1 MQSKIKIMK
10 FLSSR
15 NLAVVILTLGSL
27 NFAKAQEISADTV
40 KKDTKNSKNFVGRM
54 KIDGVIATVGDY
66 IILDSD
72 IDKNLLEAAANGNDV
87 SKITRCQMLGKL
99 LEERLYAHQAL
110 QDSIVVTDSEIKSS
124 MEEKI
129 DIMLEQSRGSMEDL
143 VSFYKK
149 NSEEEF
155 RRYFF
160 DILKMNELTK
170 RMTNTIIDKV
180 EITPE
185 EVRNFFVQIPK
196 EELPII
202 SDEVEIA
209 QIVIQPNITQSE
221 KQKVIDKL
229 NEFKVDIAAGSS
241 FYSKAV
247 LYSQDPGSKSN
258 GGYMKINRKSPLVK
272 EFKEVAF
279 SLEEGQISEPFETE
293 YGYHIIYIE
302 KIRGQDVELRHILIA
317 PKVSEEALKEAKEE
331 VTLIRKK
338 IMDGEITFADAAR
351 SSSDEKETKAN
362 GGTLLNPKSLDSKF
376 DMTKLDAVLYG
387 QVSNLKTGEV
397 SLPYLEE
404 DRVKGKV
411 YKLMMVTNRIP
422 SHAADYAKDY
432 LKIKEFALSDKR
444 IKEVAKWTDAKI
456 KETYI
461 KINGEYRNCD
471 FVNNWIKK

>member
-1 MQSKIKIMK
+1 MRFI
-10 FLSSR
+10 SSR
-15 NLAVVILTLGSL
+15 NLAIVWLTLGSL
-27 NFAKAQEISADTV
+27 TFAKAQETATDTV
-40 KKDTKNSKNFVGRM
+40 KKDPKTSNNFVGRQ

-72 IDKNLLEAAANGNDV
+72 VDKNLIEAAASGNDV
-87 SKITRCQMLGKL
+87 SKITRCMMLGKL

-110 QDSIVVTDSEIKSS
+110 QDSIIVTDAEINGL
-124 MEEKI
+124 MEDKI
-129 DIMLEQSRGSMEDL
+129 GVMLEQSRGSIDD
-143 VSFYKK
+143 VVKFYKK

-160 DILKMNELTK
+160 DIIKMMELTK
-170 RMTNTIIDKV
+170 KMTNSIVDNV

-185 EVRNFFVQIPK
+185 EVRNFFVSIPK
-196 EELPII
+196 EELPVIG
-202 SDEVEIA
+202 DEVEIA
-209 QIVIQPNITQSE
+209 QIVIQPEISQAE

-229 NEFKVDIAAGSS
+229 NEFKKDIAAGSS

-247 LYSQDPGSKSN
+247 LYSQDPGSKAN

-279 SLEEGQISEPFETE
+279 SLDEGMISEPFETE
-293 YGYHIIYIE
+293 YGFHIIYIE

-338 IMDGEITFADAAR
+338 IIDGEITFADAAR
-351 SSSDEKETKAN
+351 ASSDEKETKAN
-362 GGTLLNPKSLDSKF
+362 GGALLNPKSLDTKF

-404 DRVKGKV
+404 DRTKGKV

-422 SHAADYAKDY
+422 SHAVDYSKDY
-432 LKIKEFALSDKR
+432 LKIKEFALNDKR
-444 IKEVAKWTDAKI
+444 IKEIAKWTDAKI
-456 KETYI
+456 KDTYI
-461 KINGEYRNCD
+461 KINGEYRECD
-471 FVNNWIKK
+471 FINNWVKK

>member
-1 MQSKIKIMK
+1 MK
-10 FLSSR
+10 FINKK
-15 NLAVVILTLGSL
+15 NLVLLFLILGSFTIV
-27 NFAKAQEISADTV
+27 NAQDISNDTV
-40 KKDTKNSKNFVGRM
+40 KKITSFKGRM

-72 IDKNLLEAAANGNDV
+72 IDKNLIEYAASGNDV
-87 SKITRCQMLGKL
+87 ANITRCQMLGKL

-110 QDSIVVTDSEIKSS
+110 QDSIVVSTAEINST
-124 MEEKI
+124 MDEKI

-143 VSFYKK
+143 VKFYKK

-160 DILKMNELTK
+160 EILKLNKLTSA
-170 RMTNTIIDKV
+170 MTNSIIEKV

-185 EVRNFFVQIPK
+185 EVRNFFVNIPK
-196 EELPII
+196 EELPVI

-209 QIVIQPNITQSE
+209 QIVIYPEISKKE
-221 KQKVIDKL
+221 KQKIIDKL
-229 NEFKVDIAAGSS
+229 NEFKADIAAGSS

-279 SLEEGQISEPFETE
+279 SLDEGQISEPFETE
-293 YGYHIIYIE
+293 YGYHIIFIE
-302 KIRGQDVELRHILIA
+302 KIRGQDVELRHILMA
-317 PKVSEEALKEAKEE
+317 PKVSEEALKEAKDEI
-331 VTLIRKK
+331 TSIRKK
-338 IMDGEITFADAAR
+338 ILDGEITFADAAR

-362 GGTLLNPKSLDSKF
+362 GGTLLNPRSLDSKF

-404 DRVKGKV
+404 DRTKGKV

-422 SHAADYAKDY
+422 SHAVDYSQDY
-432 LKIKEFALSDKR
+432 LKIKEFALRDKQ
-444 IKEVAKWTDAKI
+444 IKEIAKWTNAKI
-456 KETYI
+456 KDTYI
-461 KINGEYRNCD
+461 KINGEYRDCD
-471 FVNNWIKK
+471 FLNNWVKK

>member
-1 MQSKIKIMK
+1 MK
-10 FLSSR
+10 FINSK
-15 NLAVVILTLGSL
+15 NLGLILFTLGTL
-27 NFAKAQEISADTV
+27 FPANAQEMISDTV
-40 KKDTKNSKNFVGRM
+40 KKDTKASNNFVGRQ

-72 IDKNLLEAAANGNDV
+72 IDKNLIEMANSGNDV
-87 SKITRCQMLGKL
+87 SSVTRCQMLGKL
-99 LEERLYAHQAL
+99 LEERMYAHHAL
-110 QDSIVVTDSEIKSS
+110 QDSIVVSDAEINGS

-129 DIMLEQSRGSMEDL
+129 GIMLEQSRGSMDDL
-143 VSFYKK
+143 VKFYKK
-149 NSEEEF
+149 NSEDEF

-170 RMTNTIIDKV
+170 RMTNTIIEKV
-180 EITPE
+180 EITPD
-185 EVRNFFVQIPK
+185 EVRSFFVNIPK

-209 QIVIQPNITQSE
+209 QIVIQPEISKAE

-229 NEFKVDIAAGSS
+229 NEFKRDIAAGSS

-258 GGYMKINRKSPLVK
+258 GGYMKVNRKSPLVK

-279 SLEEGQISEPFETE
+279 SLDEGQISDPFETE
-293 YGYHIIYIE
+293 YGFHIIFVE
-302 KIRGQDVELRHILIA
+302 KIRGQDVELRHILMA
-317 PKVSEEALKEAKEE
+317 PKVSEEALKEAKDE

-338 IMDGEITFADAAR
+338 IMDGEITFAEAAR
-351 SSSDEKETKAN
+351 SSSDEKETRAN
-362 GGTLLNPKSLDSKF
+362 GGTLLNPKSLDTKF

-397 SLPYLEE
+397 SLPFLED
-404 DRVKGKV
+404 DRVKGKI

-422 SHAADYAKDY
+422 SHAVDYSQDY
-432 LKIKEFALSDKR
+432 LKIKEFALRDKQ
-444 IKEVAKWTDAKI
+444 IKEIAKWTNAKI

-461 KINGEYRNCD
+461 KINGEYKSCE
-471 FVNNWIKK
+471 FINNWLKV

>member
-1 MQSKIKIMK
+1 MK

-15 NLAVVILTLGSL
+15 NLAVVLLTLGS
-27 NFAKAQEISADTV
+27 FVFGQAQEVQTDTV
-40 KKDTKNSKNFVGRM
+40 KKAPSKNFKGRQ

-72 IDKNLLEAAANGNDV
+72 IDKNILEAEANGNDV
-87 SKITRCQMLGKL
+87 SKITRCMMLGKL
-99 LEERLYAHQAL
+99 LEERLYAHHAL
-110 QDSIVVTDSEIKSS
+110 QDSIVVTDGEINSS
-124 MEEKI
+124 MDEKI
-129 DIMLEQSRGSMEDL
+129 DMMLEQSRGSMDDL
-143 VSFYKK
+143 VKFYKK
-149 NSEEEF
+149 NSEDEF

-170 RMTNTIIDKV
+170 RMTNKIVDAV

-185 EVRNFFVQIPK
+185 EVRNFYVNIPK
-196 EELPII
+196 DELPVIG
-202 SDEVEIA
+202 DEVEIA
-209 QIVIQPNITQSE
+209 QIVIQPEITQAE

-229 NEFKVDIAAGSS
+229 NEFKADIAAGSS

-279 SLEEGQISEPFETE
+279 SLDEGMISEPFETE
-293 YGYHIIYIE
+293 YGFHIIYVE
-302 KIRGQDVELRHILIA
+302 KIKGQDVELRHILIA

-331 VTLIRKK
+331 VTMIRKK
-338 IMDGEITFADAAR
+338 IIDGEITFAEAAR

-362 GGTLLNPKSLDSKF
+362 GGTLLNPKSLDTKF

-404 DRVKGKV
+404 DRTKGKV

-422 SHAADYAKDY
+422 SHAVDYSNDF
-432 LKIKEFALSDKR
+432 LKIKEFALNDKR
-444 IKEVAKWTDAKI
+444 IKEISKWTNAKI
-456 KETYI
+456 KETYV

-471 FVNNWIKK
+471 FVNNWLKK

>member
-27 NFAKAQEISADTV
+27 NFAKAQEISTDTV

-143 VSFYKK
+143 VNFYKK

>member
-1 MQSKIKIMK
+1 MK

-15 NLAVVILTLGSL
+15 NLAVVLLTLGSL
-27 NFAKAQEISADTV
+27 SIAKAQETATDTV
-40 KKDTKNSKNFVGRM
+40 KKDPKTSKNFVGRM

-72 IDKNLLEAAANGNDV
+72 IDKNFLEATANGNDV
-87 SKITRCQMLGKL
+87 SKITRCEMLGKL

-110 QDSIVVTDSEIKSS
+110 QDSIVVTDSEINSS
-124 MEEKI
+124 MNEKI
-129 DIMLEQSRGSMEDL
+129 DIMLEQSRGSMDDL
-143 VSFYKK
+143 VKFYKK

-160 DILKMNELTK
+160 EILKMNELTK
-170 RMTNTIIDKV
+170 RMTNQIIDKV

-185 EVRNFFVQIPK
+185 EVRNFFVKIPK
-196 EELPII
+196 ADLPVI

-209 QIVIQPNITQSE
+209 QIVIQPKITQAE

-229 NEFKVDIAAGSS
+229 NEFKAEIAGGSS

-258 GGYMKINRKSPLVK
+258 GGYMKVNRKSPLVK

-279 SLEEGQISEPFETE
+279 SLDEGQISEPFETE
-293 YGYHIIYIE
+293 YGFHIIYIE

-317 PKVSEEALKEAKEE
+317 PKVSEQALKEAKEE
-331 VTLIRKK
+331 ITMIRKK
-338 IMDGEITFADAAR
+338 ILDGEITFADAAR

-376 DMTKLDAVLYG
+376 DMTKLDAQLYG

-397 SLPYLEE
+397 SLPYMEE
-404 DRVKGKV
+404 DRIKGKI
-411 YKLMMVTNRIP
+411 YKLMMVTNRIS
-422 SHAADYAKDY
+422 SHAVDYSQDY

-444 IKEVAKWTDAKI
+444 ISEIAKWSKEKI

-461 KINGEYRNCD
+461 KINGDYRNCD
-471 FVNNWIKK
+471 FVNNWLKK

>member
-1 MQSKIKIMK
+1 MK

-15 NLAVVILTLGSL
+15 SLAVVLFVFGSFS
-27 NFAKAQEISADTV
+27 FANAQEVKTDTV
-40 KKDTKNSKNFVGRM
+40 KKAANTVKNFKGRM

-72 IDKNLLEAAANGNDV
+72 IDKNLLDAAANGNDV
-87 SKITRCQMLGKL
+87 SKINRCQMLGKL

-110 QDSIVVTDSEIKSS
+110 QDSIVVSDAEINSM

-129 DIMLEQSRGSMEDL
+129 EVMLEQSRGSMEDL
-143 VSFYKK
+143 VKFYKK

-160 DILKMNELTK
+160 DILKMNKLTSA
-170 RMTNTIIDKV
+170 MTNSIVDKV

-185 EVRNFFVQIPK
+185 EVRNFFVKIPK
-196 EELPII
+196 AELPVI

-209 QIVIQPNITQSE
+209 QIVIQPEITKQE

-229 NEFKVDIAAGSS
+229 NEFKRDIAAGSS

-258 GGYMKINRKSPLVK
+258 GGYMKVNRKSPLVK

-279 SLEEGQISEPFETE
+279 SLDEGQISEPFETE
-293 YGYHIIYIE
+293 YGFHIIFVE

-317 PKVSEEALKEAKEE
+317 PKVSEEALKAAKEE
-331 VTLIRKK
+331 ITMIRKK
-338 IMDGEITFADAAR
+338 IIDGEISFADAAR

-362 GGTLLNPKSLDSKF
+362 GGTLLNPKSLDTKF

-397 SLPYLEE
+397 SLPFLEE
-404 DRVKGKV
+404 DRTKGKI
-411 YKLMMVTNRIP
+411 YKLMMVTNRIS
-422 SHAADYAKDY
+422 SHAVDYSQDY
-432 LKIKEFALSDKR
+432 LKIKEFALRDKQ
-444 IKEVAKWTDAKI
+444 IAEVAKWTNAKI

-461 KINGEYRNCD
+461 KINGEYRSCD
-471 FVNNWIKK
+471 FVNNWLKK

>member
-1 MQSKIKIMK
+1 MK
-10 FLSSR
+10 FISNK
-15 NLAVVILTLGSL
+15 NLAVVLFTLGSL
-27 NFAKAQEISADTV
+27 SFAKAQEVVSDTV
-40 KKDTKNSKNFVGRM
+40 KKETKILKNFNGRM

-72 IDKNLLEAAANGNDV
+72 IDKNFLEAAANGNDIT
-87 SKITRCQMLGKL
+87 KITRCQMLGKL
-99 LEERLYAHQAL
+99 MEERLYAHQAL
-110 QDSIVVTDSEIKSS
+110 QDSIVVTDAEINNS
-124 MEEKI
+124 MDDKI
-129 DIMLEQSRGSMEDL
+129 ETMLEQSRGSVDDL
-143 VSFYKK
+143 VKYYKK
-149 NSEEEF
+149 NSEAEF

-170 RMTNTIIDKV
+170 RMTNSIIEKV

-185 EVRNFFVQIPK
+185 EVRNFFVNIPK
-196 EELPII
+196 EELPVI

-209 QIVIQPNITQSE
+209 QIVIEPKITQAE

-229 NEFKVDIAAGSS
+229 NEFKNDVLAGSS

-258 GGYMKINRKSPLVK
+258 GGYMKVNRKSPLVK

-279 SLEEGQISEPFETE
+279 SLDQGQISEPFETE
-293 YGYHIIYIE
+293 YGFHIIYVE
-302 KIRGQDVELRHILIA
+302 KIKGQDVELRHILIA
-317 PKVSEEALKEAKEE
+317 PKVSEQALKEAKEE
-331 VTLIRKK
+331 ISLIRKK
-338 IMDGEITFADAAR
+338 IIDKEITFADAAR

-387 QVSNLKTGEV
+387 QVSNLKTGEI

-404 DRVKGKV
+404 DRVKGKI
-411 YKLMMVTNRIP
+411 YKLMMVTKRIP
-422 SHAADYAKDY
+422 SHPVDYSNDY
-432 LKIKEFALSDKR
+432 LKIKDFALSDKR
-444 IKEVAKWTDAKI
+444 IKEIAKWTNGKI

-461 KINGEYRNCD
+461 KINGEYRNCE
-471 FVNNWIKK
+471 FVNNWLKK

>member
-1 MQSKIKIMK
+1 MK
-10 FLSSR
+10 FISNK
-15 NLAVVILTLGSL
+15 NLAVVLLTLGSL
-27 NFAKAQEISADTV
+27 SFAKAQEVVNDTV
-40 KKDTKNSKNFVGRM
+40 KKETKTLKNFNGRM

-72 IDKNLLEAAANGNDV
+72 IDKNFLEAAANGNDV
-87 SKITRCQMLGKL
+87 TKITRCQMLGKL

-110 QDSIVVTDSEIKSS
+110 QDSIVVTDAEINNS
-124 MEEKI
+124 MDDKI
-129 DIMLEQSRGSMEDL
+129 EIMLEQSRGSVDDL
-143 VSFYKK
+143 VKYYKK
-149 NSEEEF
+149 NSEAEF

-170 RMTNTIIDKV
+170 RMTNSIIEKV

-185 EVRNFFVQIPK
+185 EVRNFFVNIPK
-196 EELPII
+196 EELPVI

-209 QIVIQPNITQSE
+209 QIVIEPKITQAE

-229 NEFKVDIAAGSS
+229 NEFKNDVLAGSS

-258 GGYMKINRKSPLVK
+258 GGYMKVNRKSPLVK

-279 SLEEGQISEPFETE
+279 SLDQGQISEPFETE
-293 YGYHIIYIE
+293 YGFHIIYVE
-302 KIRGQDVELRHILIA
+302 KIKGQDIELRHILIA
-317 PKVSEEALKEAKEE
+317 PKVSEQALKEAKEE
-331 VTLIRKK
+331 ITLIRKK
-338 IMDGEITFADAAR
+338 IMDKEITFADAAR

-387 QVSNLKTGEV
+387 QVSNLKTGEI

-404 DRVKGKV
+404 DRVKGKI
-411 YKLMMVTNRIP
+411 YKLMMVTKRIP
-422 SHAADYAKDY
+422 SHPVDYSNDY
-432 LKIKEFALSDKR
+432 LKIKDFAMSDKR
-444 IKEVAKWTDAKI
+444 IKEIAKWTNGKI

-461 KINGEYRNCD
+461 KINGEYRNCE
-471 FVNNWIKK
+471 FVNNWLKK